1 MGYEF
6 NDPTL
11 LVQALTHRSAKG
23 QHNERLEFLGDS
35 ILGFVIAEA
44 LFDKF
49 PKHDEGDL
57 TRMRSS
63 LVKGVTLAKVA
74 RDFEL
79 GECLILGPGEL
90 KSGGHRR
97 ESILEDAIEAIIGA
111 VYLDSSIERCKTLIL
126 SWFEKRLTAIKPGNE
141 QKDPKTR
148 LQEYLQGRKIELPSY
163 EVIDTTGQSHNQ
175 EFTVRCQTSVIKDV
189 VIAKGTSRRKA
200 EQEAAMQILALIEQA
215 KDSKVKITKPAKNV
229 TLSKSKSVN
238 TSKVTNSGK
247 KNKISRPVKA
257 KAGAAQKT
265 SNKSTPTRSNTKK

>member
-1 MGYEF
+1 VKINPHNLARLTKKLGYEF
-6 NDPTL
+6 NDAAL

-23 QHNERLEFLGDS
+23 EHNERLEFLGDS

-44 LFDKF
+44 LYDKF

-63 LVKGVTLAKVA
+63 LVKGVTLAEVA
-74 RDFEL
+74 RDFDL

-111 VYLDSSIERCKTLIL
+111 VYLDSTIERCKALIL
-126 SWFEKRLTAIKPGNE
+126 NWFEKRLAVIKPGNE

-148 LQEYLQGRKIELPSY
+148 LQEFLQGRKIPLPTY

-175 EFTVRCQTSVIKDV
+175 EFTVRCQTSVINEIV
-189 VIAKGTSRRKA
+189 VAKGTSRRKA
-200 EQEAAMQILALIEQA
+200 EQEAAQQILALIEKEKQVKIKPSKQA
-215 KDSKVKITKPAKNV
+215 KLTIPRHTKSNPSS
-229 TLSKSKSVN
+229 LSKKS
-238 TSKVTNSGK
+238 
-247 KNKISRPVKA
+247 
-257 KAGAAQKT
+257 
-265 SNKSTPTRSNTKK
+265 STRK

>member
-1 MGYEF
+1 MKINPHNLNRLTKKLGYEF
-6 NDPTL
+6 NEPSL

-23 QHNERLEFLGDS
+23 AHNERLEFLGDS

-63 LVKGVTLAKVA
+63 LVKGVTLAEVA
-74 RDFEL
+74 RDFNL

-111 VYLDSSIERCKTLIL
+111 VYLDSNIDRCKALIL
-126 SWFEKRLTAIKPGNE
+126 DWFEKRLTVIKPGNE

-148 LQEYLQGRKIELPSY
+148 LQEFLQGRKIPLPSY
-163 EVIDTTGQSHNQ
+163 EVIDTSGQSHNQ
-175 EFTVRCQTSVIKDV
+175 EFTVRCQTSVVNEDV
-189 VIAKGTSRRKA
+189 VAKGTSRRKA
-200 EQEAAMQILALIEQA
+200 EQAAAQQILALIDKNNEAKKKPSKQA
-215 KDSKVKITKPAKNV
+215 KIAKP
-229 TLSKSKSVN
+229 LH
-238 TSKVTNSGK
+238 TNSMPSK
-247 KNKISRPVKA
+247 KS
-257 KAGAAQKT
+257 
-265 SNKSTPTRSNTKK
+265 STRK